1 MKTMLFT
8 WVSLL
13 CFALSADAA
22 LPEAS
27 RKKWKLVWSDEFDTN
42 TVDTSKWKHPER
54 AHPDWCQYQSKDPRC
69 TYVKDGKLYLRGIVN
84 DDKSADPAPYLTGG
98 LISEGKFAFR
108 HGKIEIRAKL
118 ECAQGA
124 WPALWLLGEGLSWP
138 DGGEIDIMEH
148 LNHDTIFYQTVHSP
162 YTLNGNTN
170 NPPQGG
176 TAALDPLQYNIFSV
190 EIYPDR
196 IDFLI
201 NDQVTFTYPKL
212 ESGPKEQWPFDN
224 EFYILLSQQL
234 EGNWVG
240 KADPNQ
246 LPVQMIID
254 YVRVYE
260 PRKR

>member
-1 MKTMLFT
+1 MKVTIC
-8 WVSLL
+8 SLICL
-13 CFALSADAA
+13 LYSILS
-22 LPEAS
+22 LNVTGQNVS
-27 RKKWKLVWSDEFDTN
+27 RKKWKLIWKDEFN
-42 TVDTSKWKHPER
+42 KNIIDTSKWHHPKR
-54 AHPDWCQYQSKDPRC
+54 SHPDWCQYQSTDPRC

-84 DDKSADPAPYLTGG
+84 DDKTKDPAPYLTGG
-98 LISEGKFAFR
+98 LISEGKFAFQ

-124 WPALWLLGEGLSWP
+124 WPALWLVGEGMSWP

-162 YTLNGNTN
+162 YTLKGNTK

-176 TAALDPLQYNIFSV
+176 IAPLDTSLYNIFSV
-190 EIYPDR
+190 EIYPEQ
-196 IDFLI
+196 IVFLI

-212 ESGPKEQWPFDN
+212 ASGPKEQWPFDN
-224 EFYILLSQQL
+224 KFYIILSQQL

-240 KADPNQ
+240 KANPSE

-260 PRKR
+260 PRK